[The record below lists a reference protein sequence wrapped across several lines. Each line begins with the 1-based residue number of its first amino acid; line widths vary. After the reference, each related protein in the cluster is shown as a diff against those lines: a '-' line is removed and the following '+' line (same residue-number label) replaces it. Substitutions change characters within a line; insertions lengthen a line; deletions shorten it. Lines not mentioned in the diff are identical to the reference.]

1 MSSGTR
7 RWAGSLALMVGGALF
22 AQDIHFKTRNFQP
35 DPPPGTDSG
44 LNTAVLHPPALDP
57 GEAAA
62 PVGSTNTTAIHKIIL
77 FDHQPGVE
85 DLDALLRD
93 GINALAALP
102 DNALVVNAP
111 GGLVPPRAGVRWVG
125 SLPAADKIS
134 PQLVPGAFT
143 EAGTVSALVEFH
155 SDVTTGQQDT
165 VAGAEGVAL
174 QRTAAMRGWHAL
186 MTASA
191 AQLAA
196 LAEHDEVAYLFPA
209 DAALMDDTA
218 VIACAGMLTMTGAI
232 GQYANIVHGWNL
244 DTDHAAH
251 LGYAFGSITPKVP
264 VALVQSELLRA
275 LTEWSK
281 YANVTFQP
289 SLASSPRTVVMK
301 FVSGAH
307 GDPYPFDGPGGILGH
322 TFYPVPINS
331 EPIAGDMHLDADENW
346 HAGGDIDIYSV
357 ALHEAGHAIG
367 LGHSDKPGDVMYPYY
382 RSRSTLSVNDIGA
395 ARTLYGAPNGGSVV
409 PVTSGGPPGGSTP
422 PPTPATLRL
431 VADSPPPTTQATS
444 VAVTGTVSGG
454 TPPWTVQ
461 WQTDRGYGGKS
472 TIQNPGAAG
481 ASWNTGA
488 VSLVN
493 GRNTITLTAF
503 DAAQKSA
510 SQTVAVELQ
519 SSPTTSVGIVPL
531 TIRIASPTSSVTT
544 VNAATLNVAGS
555 ASGGTGVTRVTWQT
569 AAGASGAATGTDKW
583 LAQGIP
589 LLIGTNT
596 VVVKAWDARGN
607 SAWTTVVAVR
617 H

>member
-7 RWAGSLALMVGGALF
+7 RRAGVLALVAGGALL
-22 AQDIHFKTRNFQP
+22 AQDIHFKTRDFRP
-35 DPPPGTDSG
+35 DAPRGAESAM
-44 LNTAVLHPPALDP
+44 NTANLQR
-57 GEAAA
+57 EATAA
-62 PVGSTNTTAIHKIIL
+62 VTPVGSTDTTAIHKIIL

-111 GGLVPPRAGVRWVG
+111 GGLVPPRLGVRWIG
-125 SLPAADKIS
+125 SFPAADKIS
-134 PQLVPGAFT
+134 PQFVLAD
-143 EAGTVSALVEFH
+143 AGTISALVEFH
-155 SDVTTGQQDT
+155 PDVTTGQQDT
-165 VAGAEGVAL
+165 VAGAEGVSL
-174 QRTAAMRGWHAL
+174 QRTGGMRSWHAL
-186 MTASA
+186 VTAGTT
-191 AQLAA
+191 QLAA
-196 LAEHDEVAYLFPA
+196 LAAHDEVAYLFPA

-218 VIACAGMLTMTGAI
+218 LIACAGMLNMTGAI
-232 GQYANIVHGWNL
+232 GQYANIVRGWNL
-244 DTDHAAH
+244 DADKAAR

-264 VALVQSELLRA
+264 ALLVQSEIVRA

-281 YANVTFQP
+281 YTNVTFQP
-289 SLASSPRTVVMK
+289 SLASSPRTVVIK

-307 GDPYPFDGPGGILGH
+307 GDPFPFDGPGGILGH
-322 TFYPVPINS
+322 TFYPVPINA

-382 RSRSTLSVNDIGA
+382 RSRSTLSANDIGA
-395 ARTLYGAPNGGSVV
+395 GRTLYGAPNGGGAI
-409 PVTSGGPPGGSTP
+409 PVTSGGPSGGPSGGVTP
-422 PPTPATLRL
+422 NPNPATLRL
-431 VADSPPPTTQATS
+431 VADSPPQTTQATS

-461 WQTDRGYGGKS
+461 WQTDRGYTGKS
-472 TIQNPGAAG
+472 TIQNSGAVS

-493 GRNTITLTAF
+493 GPNTVTLTAF
-503 DAAQKSA
+503 DAAQRSA
-510 SQTVAVELQ
+510 SQSVAVALQ
-519 SSPTTSVGIVPL
+519 AAQTPAAGAVPL
-531 TIRIASPTSSVTT
+531 TISIASPASSVAT
-544 VNAATLNVAGS
+544 VNAAALNMAGS

-569 AAGASGAATGTDKW
+569 AAGATGTATGTGKW

-596 VVVKAWDARGN
+596 VIVRAWDARGN
-607 SAWTTVVAVR
+607 SAWTTLVAVR
-617 H
+617 R